1 MTGMVSSIKHIYHIL
16 LVALMVV
23 ASNGTTTANTRVS
36 LLTVGPGREM
46 YQLEGHS
53 ALRIQTDNGDDIAV
67 NWGVFD
73 FHSPNF
79 AYRFIKGETDYSI
92 GATNFTWFLAE
103 YAHAGR
109 YVTEQELMLTEAEAA
124 EVVRL
129 VTLNMQPEN
138 REYRYNYLLDN
149 CATRP
154 LAIVEKALAVDGA
167 KLQIAMEVEPASIRE
182 DMRRYHANY
191 PSYQL
196 FIDFALGSGID
207 REASLRERA
216 FAPIFLSE
224 MVDHTKIVMADGTT
238 RRLAGATTTLLHSNL
253 GETSEEG
260 IPAWLIIAVVTLSA
274 IAVTVLDVR
283 RRRVTQWYDAVYYTL
298 IGLLGLISA
307 FLIFISEHEA
317 TSPNINI
324 LWADP
329 VCLIIPLLI
338 WFKKCKRLVF
348 YLQIINF
355 ALILVWLIGQPLF
368 HQSINLLFIP
378 LVLSDML
385 RSASY
390 IYLNRRCHDRIKA

>member
-1 MTGMVSSIKHIYHIL
+1 MIERIKHIYRIL
-16 LVALMVV
+16 LLTIIAL
-23 ASNGTTTANTRVS
+23 TATDTAMGKTRVS

-46 YQLEGHS
+46 YQLEGHT
-53 ALRIQTDNGDDIAV
+53 ALRILTDNGDDLVV

-79 AYRFIKGETDYSI
+79 AYRFVKGETDYSI
-92 GATNFTWFLAE
+92 GVTNFSWFLAE

-109 YVTEQELMLTEAEAA
+109 YVNEQELLLTEAEAA

-129 VTLNMQPEN
+129 VEINLRPEN

-154 LAIVEKALAVDGA
+154 LAIVEKALEVDGA
-167 KLQIAMEVEPASIRE
+167 KLAIEMDVEPATIRE
-182 DMRRYHANY
+182 EMRRYHANY

-207 REASLRERA
+207 REATVRERA

-224 MVDHTKIVMADGTT
+224 MVANTQIVAADGTT
-238 RRLAGATTTLLHSNL
+238 RHLAGMTTALLHSNL
-253 GETSEEG
+253 GETSEGG
-260 IPAWLIIAVVTLSA
+260 IPAWPIIAIILVSA
-274 IAVTVLDVR
+274 IAVTVRDVKR
-283 RRRVTQWYDAVYYTL
+283 QRVTRWYDAGLYTL
-298 IGLLGLISA
+298 IGVLGLVSA
-307 FLIFISEHEA
+307 FLILVSEHEA

-329 VCLIIPLLI
+329 LCLIIPLVI
-338 WFKKCKRLVF
+338 WFKKCKYLVF
-348 YLQIINF
+348 CLQIINF
-355 ALILVWLIGQPLF
+355 ALVFIWLIGQPLF
-368 HQSINLLFIP
+368 HQSTNLLFIL